1 MKKVIK
7 RLLIVLLIIVAVL
20 IVGIGGLFFVKRPSD
35 QPDDMLFSAGVYN
48 PMSAMIFTGDAYINS
63 IVGTDDT
70 YNIPGMLNVTF
81 RPTVRTKWH
90 THDGGQILICTYG
103 KGYYQVEGEPV
114 QILRAGDVVL
124 IEPYVKHWHGAAGDG
139 WFSHIAIETN
149 HSSSDFLEDVTDEQY
164 RIAEEST
171 LEFSDRS
178 NAGYTDEMLA
188 DISDGIIFPLGEEYD
203 FEGHVKGEAYRS
215 VLIPYDDVFHFPSTY
230 NITMS
235 PGAMTDYHTNTGG
248 EVLVVSGGK
257 GFYEID
263 GEEKKEISAGDVIKL
278 PPDKSYRFGGT
289 EGSWISCMLI
299 DANTNDSQME
309 WK

>member
-1 MKKVIK
+1 
-7 RLLIVLLIIVAVL
+7 
-20 IVGIGGLFFVKRPSD
+20 VKRPTD
-35 QPDDMLFSAGVYN
+35 QPDDMVFSAGMYN

-63 IVGTDDT
+63 VVGTDDT

-124 IEPYVKHWHGAAGDG
+124 IEPYVKHWHGASGES

-164 RIAEEST
+164 KIAEAST
-171 LEFSDRS
+171 LEFADRE
-178 NAGYTDEMLA
+178 NAGYTEKML
-188 DISDGIIFPLGEEYD
+188 SDLSGGIIFPLGEAFD
-203 FEGHVKGEAYRS
+203 FEGHINGESFRS
-215 VLIPYDDVFHFPSTY
+215 TLIRYDDVFHFPSTY
-230 NITMS
+230 SITMQ
-235 PGAMTDYHTNTGG
+235 PKTVTDFHTNSGG

-263 GEEKKEISAGDVIKL
+263 GEGKKDVSAGDVIKL
-278 PPDKSYRFGGT
+278 PPNKSYRFGSA
-289 EGSWISCMLI
+289 EDSCFSYMFV
-299 DANTNDSQME
+299 DANTNNSQ
-309 WK
+309 